1 MMNIQ
6 MLLVDFIMS
15 HGYGEPTSEG
25 LAFGLSLLSSGDDY
39 ATAAAEVV
47 SRGMTTEDE

>member
-1 MMNIQ
+1 MNTQ
-6 MLLVDFIMS
+6 MLVDFIMS

-25 LAFGLSLLSSGDDY
+25 LALGLSLLSSGDDY

-47 SRGMTTEDE
+47 SRGMTTEAE